1 MSERHLPDDQSSTI
15 DPYLIT
21 SVRQTLAE
29 QGAALQNLS
38 KQLDSG
44 QYQRVLNLIMNC
56 KGHVI
61 LSGMGKSGHVGR
73 KMSATLASTG
83 TPSFFIH
90 PAEAFHGDLGMI
102 TPYDLLILISASGE
116 TDEILK
122 LVPSLK
128 NFGNRIIAI
137 TNNGN
142 STLAKNADAVL
153 ELHMANET
161 CPNNL
166 APTTS
171 TTLAKNADAV
181 LELHMANETCPN
193 NLAPT
198 TSTTL
203 TMAIGDALA
212 IAMIHQRKF
221 MPNDFAR
228 YHPGGSLGRRLLTRV
243 ADVMQ
248 HDVPAVQLDA
258 SFKTVI
264 QRITSGCQG
273 MVMVEDA
280 EGGLAGIITDGDL
293 RRFMEKEDSLT
304 SATAAQMMTREP
316 LTLPE
321 DTMIIEAEEKMQK
334 HRVSTLLVTNKANK
348 VTGLVRIFD

>member
-1 MSERHLPDDQSSTI
+1 MPEKYSPDDQSSTI

-21 SVRQTLAE
+21 SVRQTLEE

-44 QYQRVLNLIMNC
+44 QYQCVLNLIMNC

-83 TPSFFIH
+83 IPSFFIH

-102 TPYDLLILISASGE
+102 TPCDLLILISVSGE

-137 TNNGN
+137 TNNGH
-142 STLAKNADAVL
+142 S
-153 ELHMANET
+153 
-161 CPNNL
+161 
-166 APTTS
+166 
-171 TTLAKNADAV
+171 TLAKNADAV

-212 IAMIHQRKF
+212 IAMIHKRKF

>member
-38 KQLDSG
+38 KQLDPV

-153 ELHMANET
+153 ELHME
-161 CPNNL
+161 
-166 APTTS
+166 
-171 TTLAKNADAV
+171 
-181 LELHMANETCPN
+181 NETCPN

-248 HDVPAVQLDA
+248 HDVPAVHLDA

-280 EGGLAGIITDGDL
+280 EGELAGIITDGDL
-293 RRFMEKEDSLT
+293 RRFMEK
-304 SATAAQMMTREP
+304 
-316 LTLPE
+316 
-321 DTMIIEAEEKMQK
+321 
-334 HRVSTLLVTNKANK
+334 
-348 VTGLVRIFD
+348 RIL

>member
-1 MSERHLPDDQSSTI
+1 SSTI

-21 SVRQTLAE
+21 SVRQTLEE

-44 QYQRVLNLIMNC
+44 QYQCVLNLIMNC

-83 TPSFFIH
+83 IPSFFIH

-102 TPYDLLILISASGE
+102 TPCDLLILISASGE

-137 TNNGN
+137 TNNGH
-142 STLAKNADAVL
+142 S
-153 ELHMANET
+153 
-161 CPNNL
+161 
-166 APTTS
+166 
-171 TTLAKNADAV
+171 TLAKNADAV

-212 IAMIHQRKF
+212 IAMIHKRKF

>member
-29 QGAALQNLS
+29 QSAALQNLS

-44 QYQRVLNLIMNC
+44 QYQHVLNLIMNC

-171 TTLAKNADAV
+171 TTL
-181 LELHMANETCPN
+181 
-193 NLAPT
+193 
-198 TSTTL
+198 

-212 IAMIHQRKF
+212 ITMIHQRKF

>member
-171 TTLAKNADAV
+171 TTL
-181 LELHMANETCPN
+181 
-193 NLAPT
+193 
-198 TSTTL
+198 

-221 MPNDFAR
+221 MPSDFAR

-304 SATAAQMMTREP
+304 FATAAQMMTREP

>member
-29 QGAALQNLS
+29 QSAALQNLS

-142 STLAKNADAVL
+142 S
-153 ELHMANET
+153 
-161 CPNNL
+161 
-166 APTTS
+166 
-171 TTLAKNADAV
+171 
-181 LELHMANETCPN
+181 
-193 NLAPT
+193 
-198 TSTTL
+198 TL

>member
-161 CPNNL
+161 CPN
-166 APTTS
+166 
-171 TTLAKNADAV
+171 
-181 LELHMANETCPN
+181 
-193 NLAPT
+193 
-198 TSTTL
+198 
-203 TMAIGDALA
+203 
-212 IAMIHQRKF
+212 
-221 MPNDFAR
+221 DFAR

>member
-171 TTLAKNADAV
+171 TTL
-181 LELHMANETCPN
+181 
-193 NLAPT
+193 
-198 TSTTL
+198 

-212 IAMIHQRKF
+212 IAMNHQRKF

>member
-171 TTLAKNADAV
+171 TTL
-181 LELHMANETCPN
+181 
-193 NLAPT
+193 
-198 TSTTL
+198 

-212 IAMIHQRKF
+212 IAMIHQANF

>member
-1 MSERHLPDDQSSTI
+1 MPEKYSPDDQSSTI

-21 SVRQTLAE
+21 SVRQTLEE

-44 QYQRVLNLIMNC
+44 QYQCVLNLIMNC

-102 TPYDLLILISASGE
+102 TPCDLLILISASGE

-137 TNNGN
+137 TNNGH
-142 STLAKNADAVL
+142 S
-153 ELHMANET
+153 
-161 CPNNL
+161 
-166 APTTS
+166 
-171 TTLAKNADAV
+171 TLAKNADAV

-212 IAMIHQRKF
+212 IAMIHKRKF

-304 SATAAQMMTREP
+304 SATAAQMMTCEP

-334 HRVSTLLVTNKANK
+334 HRVSTLLVTNKENK

>member
-171 TTLAKNADAV
+171 TTL
-181 LELHMANETCPN
+181 
-193 NLAPT
+193 
-198 TSTTL
+198 

-221 MPNDFAR
+221 MSNDFAR

>member
-128 NFGNRIIAI
+128 NFGNRIIAM

-142 STLAKNADAVL
+142 S
-153 ELHMANET
+153 
-161 CPNNL
+161 
-166 APTTS
+166 
-171 TTLAKNADAV
+171 TLAKNADAV

-212 IAMIHQRKF
+212 ITMIHQRKF

-243 ADVMQ
+243 ADVML

>member
-1 MSERHLPDDQSSTI
+1 QC
-15 DPYLIT
+15 
-21 SVRQTLAE
+21 
-29 QGAALQNLS
+29 
-38 KQLDSG
+38 
-44 QYQRVLNLIMNC
+44 VLNLIMNC

-83 TPSFFIH
+83 IPSFFIH

-102 TPYDLLILISASGE
+102 TPCDLLILISASGE

-137 TNNGN
+137 TNNGH
-142 STLAKNADAVL
+142 S
-153 ELHMANET
+153 
-161 CPNNL
+161 
-166 APTTS
+166 
-171 TTLAKNADAV
+171 TLAKNADAV

-212 IAMIHQRKF
+212 IAMIHKRKF

>member
-29 QGAALQNLS
+29 QSAALQNLS

-73 KMSATLASTG
+73 KISATLASTG

-171 TTLAKNADAV
+171 TTL
-181 LELHMANETCPN
+181 
-193 NLAPT
+193 
-198 TSTTL
+198 

-221 MPNDFAR
+221 MPNDLAR